1 MVATPAEAVG
11 AHLFRRAASNSSIS
25 MFLRDMG
32 DFRVLTRRQ
41 EGRLF
46 LIYQRG
52 RHLDPQGGQL
62 STDEQQ
68 VGPAGA

>member
-1 MVATPAEAVG
+1 
-11 AHLFRRAASNSSIS
+11 

-46 LIYQRG
+46 QIYQRG
-52 RHLDPQGGQL
+52 RHLDAKEGQL
-62 STDEQQ
+62 STDERQ
-68 VGPAGA
+68 VGLAGA